1 MRANYPKNSALRA
14 RRDMRQR
21 RARQRGGAVRS
32 FLFFAGGLALLVALA
47 LAAGGY
53 LAYRAAYAPG
63 PSTDATVM
71 VFNKGKS
78 VTTIADRLQDAGLIR
93 YTELFKVAVRLR
105 GLQDDLKAGEYEIP
119 AGASVMDI
127 IDLLVEGK
135 SIMHF
140 FTSPEGLTTAQTLRL
155 IAADEIL
162 TGEITLEP
170 AEGALLPETYGFPRG
185 ESRDDLI
192 RRMMKAQ
199 HALLDELWDD
209 RALEL
214 PISTREEAV
223 ILASIVEK
231 ETAVAEERPRVA
243 SVFINRLNRGMR
255 LESDPTIIYGLTK
268 GEPLGR
274 GLRQSEIRSQTA
286 YNTYVIRGLPPTPI
300 ANPGRESIAAVLNP
314 METEDLFFVADGKGG
329 HAFAKTLREHQQ
341 NVAVWRRIERE
352 RRQQGG

>member
-1 MRANYPKNSALRA
+1 MRADNPKNSALRA
-14 RRDMRQR
+14 RRRVRQK

-214 PISTREEAV
+214 PISTQEEAV